1 MSKNTHTP
9 SNTTHNFLLVNKSL
23 YNLTLVIC
31 SGLFHIFTFYEGQ
44 PDNGLNMPKHVARVS
59 INKHLLTCKK
69 SCLMVYEHSLIDNA
83 VT

>member
-9 SNTTHNFLLVNKSL
+9 SNTTHNSLLVNKSL
-23 YNLTLVIC
+23 YNLSLVIRF
-31 SGLFHIFTFYEGQ
+31 GLFHIFTFYEGQ

-59 INKHLLTCKK
+59 INKDLLTCKK

-83 VT
+83 VA